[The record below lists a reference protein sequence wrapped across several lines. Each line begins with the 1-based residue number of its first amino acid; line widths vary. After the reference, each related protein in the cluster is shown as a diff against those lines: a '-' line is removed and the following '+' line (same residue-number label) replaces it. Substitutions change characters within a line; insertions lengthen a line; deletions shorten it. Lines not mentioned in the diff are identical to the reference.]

1 MKLKKIF
8 AIALCALCFTACSD
22 DDDNSEKR
30 IEGEYYGAFVLNQGN
45 MRNNIPG
52 SLTNID
58 YETGTAY
65 QNVYREVNGRVLGDT
80 PQDAIIYGDRMYI
93 AVYQSNVIEVVN
105 KKTLKSEK
113 TITLNSTGTQPRD
126 LAAKGD
132 YVYISMYDGYVS
144 RLDTKTLTIDKT
156 VKVGPNPEE
165 ITIAGDYLYVT
176 NSDGM
181 NYTNGYVNGKTVSKI
196 NLSTF
201 TEEKK
206 IEVGLNPTKIKSNGS
221 DIFVICMGN
230 YGDVPAMLKQIKN
243 NDTVEDLFPATMMA
257 INGNQLYLVNDPFYG
272 TDTEYMLYTISSN
285 TKKSLYFDNIVVPQG
300 IGIEPSTGHIF
311 ISSLSAKSAYSEP
324 FYVNE
329 YTADGD
335 FITKYDAGVGATC
348 FVF

>member
-1 MKLKKIF
+1 MKLTKIF

-22 DDDNSEKR
+22 DDDNSNKR
-30 IEGEYYGAFVLNQGN
+30 TDGEYYGAFVLNQGN
-45 MRNNIPG
+45 MRNNVPG

-58 YETGTAY
+58 YETGKAY
-65 QNVYREVNGRVLGDT
+65 QDVYRTANDRVLGDT
-80 PQDAIIYGDRMYI
+80 PQDAIIYGDKMYI

-113 TITLNSTGTQPRD
+113 TITLGTTVSQPRD
-126 LAAKGD
+126 LAAKGN
-132 YVYISMYDGYVS
+132 YVYISMFDGYVA
-144 RLDTKTLTIDKT
+144 RLDTKTLAIDKT

-165 ITIAGDYLYVT
+165 IAIAGDYLYVT

-181 NYTNGYVNGKTVSKI
+181 NYGDGYVNGKTVSKI

-230 YGDVPAMLKQIKN
+230 YKDVPATLKRINK
-243 NDTVEDLFPATMMA
+243 NDTVDELFPATMMA
-257 INGNQLYLVNDPFYG
+257 INGNNLYIVNDPYYG
-272 TDTEYMLYTISSN
+272 TDTEYFLYTISSGS
-285 TKKSLYFDNIVVPQG
+285 KKALNFDNIIVPQAMG
-300 IGIEPSTGHIF
+300 VNPSTGNVF
-311 ISSLSAKSAYSEP
+311 ISSLSASSAYSEP

-329 YTADGD
+329 YTADGG
-335 FITKYDAGVGATC
+335 FINKYSAGVGANC